1 MGKKVV
7 VAGEAWIRNKGFSYD
22 AESKDDYLSIL
33 QTINLNK
40 DLDEEKKQNALKY
53 AYHVFF
59 RRMIEISSIKINYL
73 KNNKFI
79 KNINNISELL
89 PNSNHQLDLIIDGII
104 NESDFI
110 NKNENISLN
119 TNSNKFDFFFKK
131 ISINLSNFLKI
142 LRT

>member
-1 MGKKVV
+1 
-7 VAGEAWIRNKGFSYD
+7 
-22 AESKDDYLSIL
+22 
-33 QTINLNK
+33 
-40 DLDEEKKQNALKY
+40 
-53 AYHVFF
+53 
-59 RRMIEISSIKINYL
+59 MIEISSIKINYL
-73 KNNKFI
+73 KNNKFTT
-79 KNINNISELL
+79 NINNISELL

-119 TNSNKFDFFFKK
+119 TNSNKFDFLFKK

>member
-33 QTINLNK
+33 RTINLNE

-73 KNNKFI
+73 KHNKFTT
-79 KNINNISELL
+79 NINNISELL
-89 PNSNHQLDLIIDGII
+89 PNSNNQLDLIIDGII
-104 NESDFI
+104 NETDFI
-110 NKNENISLN
+110 NKDENISLN
-119 TNSNKFDFFFKK
+119 TNSNKLDFLFKK

>member
-1 MGKKVV
+1 M
-7 VAGEAWIRNKGFSYD
+7 
-22 AESKDDYLSIL
+22 
-33 QTINLNK
+33 
-40 DLDEEKKQNALKY
+40 DEEKKQNALKY

-73 KNNKFI
+73 KNNKFTT
-79 KNINNISELL
+79 NINNISELL

-119 TNSNKFDFFFKK
+119 TNSNKFDFLFKK

>member
-73 KNNKFI
+73 KNNKFTT
-79 KNINNISELL
+79 NINNISELL

-119 TNSNKFDFFFKK
+119 TNSNKFDFLFKK